1 MRRATKA
8 ATISLPKEKDC
19 LNSESKMK
27 KLTILLLALSSLT
40 ALAQRPFGTFTIGAV
55 TTTNCPANSVCRDFS
70 VSLPNYPY
78 GPASGRISVKTP
90 RPPIVAVDVFLS
102 GSGGGAWWG
111 RNPETPLTSNFFASL
126 LAQHHQIVQII
137 WIQPWFYST
146 HGFQVGQI
154 AAACR
159 VATALKWIHGNYPA
173 PEFNVIGSSAGGAAL
188 AYCLANYGS
197 ERD

>member
-1 MRRATKA
+1 MQLRAALIVNYIRPRVRRLSKSNNGVTPSMRRATKA

-40 ALAQRPFGTFTIGAV
+40 ALAQRPLGTFTIGAV

-102 GSGGGAWWG
+102 GSGGRG
-111 RNPETPLTSNFFASL
+111 
-126 LAQHHQIVQII
+126 V
-137 WIQPWFYST
+137 
-146 HGFQVGQI
+146 VGSQ
-154 AAACR
+154 
-159 VATALKWIHGNYPA
+159 
-173 PEFNVIGSSAGGAAL
+173 S
-188 AYCLANYGS
+188 
-197 ERD
+197 